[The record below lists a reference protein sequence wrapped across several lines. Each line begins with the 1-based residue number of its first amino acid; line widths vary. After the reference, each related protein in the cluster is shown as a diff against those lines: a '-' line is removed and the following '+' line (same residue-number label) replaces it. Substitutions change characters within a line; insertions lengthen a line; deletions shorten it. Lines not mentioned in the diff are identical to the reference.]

1 MNSNMNAIIDTII
14 ADQTVGA
21 GNLFN
26 RLSQISPSAEERNIY
41 LDEPLPYIPHNP
53 ISLSDITACSAKL
66 SNWYVERGVTVK
78 DPVCLYLEDSLN
90 YMVHYVALNNLGAIP
105 VFING
110 GLDVNI
116 AAQFAQ
122 RTGSK
127 LVITDEPRYDSFVF
141 SAEKH
146 HFTPEVYLLSGI
158 GFSSYEPV
166 TKLYQHVARDLV
178 LLAHTSGTTGIPKAV
193 QFNHSGFFFGVRQQV
208 KKMFGTRIMNAL
220 PHSHA
225 SALSIMMSFTLRGS
239 TIKIQ
244 TRKSPLDALE
254 AIEQFRPDFFVSF
267 PKIYTDMCRYDFSD
281 FDLSSIAYWLST
293 GDVNHQSHILKLMQQ
308 GSHEIRGEKRS
319 GSLFVDNLGS
329 SEFGFAAFRNVHSP
343 QKQRFNRCIGVPF
356 DWVSAAILSPNGETC
371 PPNTVGYLGVA
382 SESVT
387 SGYWNNTLLTEKNR
401 MGNYWLTGDWAYRDE
416 EGYFYHVDRITDSIQ
431 TPAGPVYSA
440 QLEEQLMSSFS
451 ALFDCSVV
459 GVECESGETWP
470 KIICEVIEG
479 ANVNELRTEITTF
492 LASKN
497 ISRIAAITFDMK
509 PHFYGVTG
517 KVLKRVLREEA

>member
-1 MNSNMNAIIDTII
+1 MNAVIDTII

-26 RLSQISPSAEERNIY
+26 RLASVAPSAQERNIY
-41 LDEPLPYIPHNP
+41 LDEALPYIPHNP
-53 ISLSDITACSAKL
+53 ISLADITSCSAKL
-66 SNWYVERGVTVK
+66 SGWYLAQGVTPK

-116 AAQFAQ
+116 ATQFAQ

-127 LVITDEPRYDSFVF
+127 LVITDEQRRDKFVAAMKNHAYDPRVI
-141 SAEKH
+141 
-146 HFTPEVYLLSGI
+146 LLSSI
-158 GFSSYEPV
+158 DFVQFKSV
-166 TKLYQHVARDLV
+166 TERYQHVAKDIV

-193 QFNHSGFFFGVRQQV
+193 QFNHAGFFFGVRQQV
-208 KKMFGTRIMNAL
+208 KKMFGSRVMNAL

-225 SALSIMMSFTLRGS
+225 SALSIMMSFTLRGA

-244 TRKSPLDALE
+244 TRKEPLDALE

-281 FDLSSIAYWLST
+281 FDLSSIGYWLST

-308 GSHEIRGEKRS
+308 GSHEVRGEKRQ

-356 DWVSAAILSPNGETC
+356 DWVSAAILSPDGKIC
-371 PPNTVGYLGVA
+371 PPHTVGYLGVA

-401 MGNYWLTGDWAYRDE
+401 IGNYWLTGDWAYRDE

-431 TPAGPVYSA
+431 TPVGPVYSA
-440 QLEEQLMSSFS
+440 QLEEQLMSNFS
-451 ALFDCSVV
+451 ELFDCSVV
-459 GVECESGETWP
+459 GVQTENGETWP
-470 KIICEVIEG
+470 KIICEITES
-479 ANVNELRTEITTF
+479 ANVEALRVKVVDF
-492 LASKN
+492 LAEKG
-497 ISRIAAITFDMK
+497 IARVAAISFDMK

>member
-1 MNSNMNAIIDTII
+1 MNTIIDTII

-26 RLSQISPSAEERNIY
+26 RLVGTAPSARERNIF
-41 LDEPLPYIPHNP
+41 LDDPLPYIPHNP
-53 ISLSDITACSAKL
+53 IALEDITDCAAKL
-66 SNWYVERGVTVK
+66 SRWYLAQGVTTK
-78 DPVCLYLEDSLN
+78 DPVCLYLADSLN
-90 YMVHYVALNNLGAIP
+90 YMVHYVALNNVGAIP

-110 GLDVNI
+110 GLQVDI
-116 AAQFAQ
+116 ASQFAQ

-127 LVITDEPRYDSFVF
+127 LIITDEQRHDAFT
-141 SAEKH
+141 AAMEKYNYKAS
-146 HFTPEVYLLSGI
+146 VILLGDI
-158 GFSSYEPV
+158 DFSSHKPV
-166 TKLYQHVARDLV
+166 NTFYQHVARDIV

-193 QFNHSGFFFGVRQQV
+193 QFNHAGFFFGVRQQV
-208 KKMFGTRIMNAL
+208 KKMFGSRVMSAL

-225 SALSIMMSFTLRGS
+225 SALSIMMSFTLRGA

-244 TRKSPLDALE
+244 TRKEPLDALE

-267 PKIYTDMCRYDFSD
+267 PKVYTDMCRYDFND
-281 FDLSSIAYWLST
+281 FDLSSISYWLST
-293 GDVNHQSHILKLMQQ
+293 GDVNHQSHILKLMEQ
-308 GSHEIRGEKRS
+308 GSHEVRGEKRP

-356 DWVSAAILSPNGETC
+356 DWVSAAILSPSGEIC

-416 EGYFYHVDRITDSIQ
+416 DGFFYHVDRITDSIQ

-440 QLEEQLMSSFS
+440 QLEEQLMSHFVE
-451 ALFDCSVV
+451 LFDCSVV
-459 GVECESGETWP
+459 AAECENGEIWP
-470 KIICEVIEG
+470 KIIGEVVEG
-479 ANVNELRTEITTF
+479 TNLPELREKVTQF
-492 LASKN
+492 LAAKN
-497 ISRIAAITFDMK
+497 IPKLAAITFDMK

>member
-1 MNSNMNAIIDTII
+1 MNAIIDNII
-14 ADQTVGA
+14 ADQNVGA

-26 RLSQISPSAEERNIY
+26 RLVEISPSAKERNIF
-41 LDEPLPYIPHNP
+41 LDKPLSYIPHNP
-53 ISLSDITACSAKL
+53 ISLEDITACAARL
-66 SNWYVERGVTVK
+66 SGWYLDQGVTVK

-116 AAQFAQ
+116 ATQFAQ

-127 LVITDEPRYDSFVF
+127 LIIADEQRYAPFISSMEKYTYNPAVI
-141 SAEKH
+141 
-146 HFTPEVYLLSGI
+146 LLSNI
-158 GFSSYEPV
+158 DFSGYAPIS
-166 TKLYQHVARDLV
+166 KFYQHVARDLV

-208 KKMFGTRIMNAL
+208 KKMFGSRIMNAL

-225 SALSIMMSFTLRGS
+225 SALSIMMSFTLRGA

-244 TRKSPLDALE
+244 TRKDPLDALE

-267 PKIYTDMCRYDFSD
+267 PKVYTDMCRYDFSD
-281 FDLSSIAYWLST
+281 FDLSSIGYWLST

-308 GSHEIRGEKRS
+308 GSHEVRGEKRS

-356 DWVSAAILSPNGETC
+356 DWVSAAILSPKGEIC

-431 TPAGPVYSA
+431 TPVGAVYSA
-440 QLEEQLMSSFS
+440 QLEEQLMSNFS
-451 ALFDCSVV
+451 ELFDCSVV
-459 GVECESGETWP
+459 GIECENGETWP

-479 ANVNELRTEITTF
+479 ANVAELREKVTQF
-492 LASKN
+492 LAEKN
-497 ISRIAAITFDMK
+497 ISKLASITFDMK